1 MNLMYMYTE
10 NDTRLTLGDARGT
23 LVKAHIAVAD
33 ATYKIN
39 SSNAIRFEGQT
50 LLTEQDQGSWAM
62 GLVEYTV
69 SPNWFFALLDQYN
82 FDNPVESR
90 RVHYLLGS
98 FGYTKEG
105 MRIQLSYG
113 RQRQGVLCVGGI
125 CRVVPATNGAT
136 VQITKTF

>member
-1 MNLMYMYTE
+1 
-10 NDTRLTLGDARGT
+10 
-23 LVKAHIAVAD
+23 
-33 ATYKIN
+33 
-39 SSNAIRFEGQT
+39 
-50 LLTEQDQGSWAM
+50 M

-69 SPNWFFALLDQYN
+69 SPHWFFAVLDQYN
-82 FDNPVESR
+82 YGNPNESR

-105 MRIQLSYG
+105 MRIQFSYG

-136 VQITKTF
+136 IQITKTF